1 MNLEKTMKRILLLL
15 LLCVHTMW
23 PAVETCAAEIAER
36 YPLCTEHPVRKVRL
50 PELPDS
56 LDAAGKT
63 EYVLAHYWDGFDF
76 EDRTWIADTV
86 SMEQA
91 FADWAFILLNIPQEI
106 AVKHAGRPIAKA
118 AVDSPM
124 FVRFLEI
131 AGHYFDDPGSPY
143 RSEEIYIPIL
153 EAAVAASGIEDIY
166 KVGSRV
172 AVQRARRNHPGEPAA
187 EFVGTTAEGGEVSLS
202 QLGGEY
208 KLLFFYTPGC
218 PECRRA
224 EQYIASSKL
233 FRGLIDSGRL
243 SVLAIYPDTDYEQWR
258 RHLAELPAGW
268 TVVCDPRQQIN
279 LRQTYVVRATPSF
292 YLLDGQNKVILKDV
306 FSVERIEAWLA
317 GYGRDEKREGR

>member
-1 MNLEKTMKRILLLL
+1 MAL
-15 LLCVHTMW
+15 
-23 PAVETCAAEIAER
+23 
-36 YPLCTEHPVRKVRL
+36 
-50 PELPDS
+50 
-56 LDAAGKT
+56 
-63 EYVLAHYWDGFDF
+63 
-76 EDRTWIADTV
+76 
-86 SMEQA
+86 
-91 FADWAFILLNIPQEI
+91 
-106 AVKHAGRPIAKA
+106 
-118 AVDSPM
+118 
-124 FVRFLEI
+124 
-131 AGHYFDDPGSPY
+131 
-143 RSEEIYIPIL
+143 
-153 EAAVAASGIEDIY
+153 
-166 KVGSRV
+166 
-172 AVQRARRNHPGEPAA
+172 QRARRNHPGEPAA

-317 GYGRDEKREGR
+317 RLWER